1 MKLILVASVLGAG
14 IALLGS
20 CVDPHA
26 RPVPP
31 QVVIQLPDSLA
42 VHSPGTLPHA
52 VYAFDPNGI
61 EQVRV
66 LVQASDSLLR
76 IDSTLTPPDS
86 SQITESYDWAVPAGL
101 PSGTSIRILAIATDF
116 LGLVTED
123 STRVIVQ

>member
-1 MKLILVASVLGAG
+1 MFVAPVLGAVLG
-14 IALLGS
+14 LLG

-31 QVVIQLPDSLA
+31 RVVIQLPDSLT
-42 VHSPGTLPHA
+42 VRSPGTLPHA

-61 EQVRV
+61 QLVRV

-76 IDSTLTPPDS
+76 IDSTLAPPDTS
-86 SQITESYDWAVPAGL
+86 EVTESYDWAVPAGL
-101 PSGTSIRILAIATDF
+101 ASGTSIRILVIATDF

-123 STRVIVQ
+123 SIRVTVQ